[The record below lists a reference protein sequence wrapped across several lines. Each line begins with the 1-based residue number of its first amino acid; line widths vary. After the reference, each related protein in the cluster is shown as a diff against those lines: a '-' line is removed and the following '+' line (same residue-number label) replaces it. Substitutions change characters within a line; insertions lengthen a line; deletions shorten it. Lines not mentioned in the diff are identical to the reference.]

1 MIHRTTDLAA
11 AHCDRTGSGSD
22 RWFTRGIQV

>member
-11 AHCDRTGSGSD
+11 AHCDAPVWFWERTQ
-22 RWFTRGIQV
+22 IQNRVP